1 MDLEILFTGFLV
13 FGLIALVLV
22 VVIFLP
28 LRWVSR
34 VARRNGR
41 SVSGFCWLFVLFP
54 IIAWPILLTIDKRE
68 MSTVPEAN

>member
-22 VVIFLP
+22 VIIFLP

-41 SVSGFCWLFVLFP
+41 SVSGFCWLFILFP

-68 MSTVPEAN
+68 LPTAPEAD